1 MSEKSEK
8 SVIIPAIFDDC
19 EAIQIVNGVP
29 ALVINDKDGTNE
41 FFNVPADEFIR
52 RTGISERV
60 LKDLSVLLGMPL
72 YWMQVGHIEDDYRFL
87 ENPSLFSSYQAY
99 NNMLIARGTRF
110 STSGSSF
117 GARLFTII
125 LQYIAPDEY
134 SETGFVSLGTFD
146 D

>member
-72 YWMQVGHIEDDYRFL
+72 YWMQVGYIDEAYRFL
-87 ENPSLFSSYQAY
+87 ENPTLFNCYQAY
-99 NNMLIARGTRF
+99 NNTLIARGANF
-110 STSGSSF
+110 STSGSTF
-117 GARLFTII
+117 GARPFTIL
-125 LQYIAPDEY
+125 LQYDAPYEEGED
-134 SETGFVSLGTFD
+134 GTVTLIGVD